1 MKYFAVLFLTL
12 FMAFGQLEASYY
24 LRKIVVATYLTQADA
39 ERELKPLKERF
50 GSDPEL
56 KALYDQ
62 WGFEYVIRQSGKY
75 YIISIEPLIDR
86 DVLQKVLDKV
96 RITRPGAFVNQL
108 NPDQVS
114 KSSKVS
120 KTPKPTA
127 KVPASKPKPKP
138 IAQPKTSQPKVAAAP
153 IEKPVVE
160 KKAPQPE
167 PNVVQQSS
175 QANASKVSE
184 PATVAVVPKASQT
197 PPVQSTPTANV
208 TAPLKETAE
217 PKKPSTPESSQS
229 NMPLIGI
236 LLLTLFVAGVL
247 GSLLWRERQRYN
259 NLVLRNLKLEKE
271 VLLAKDSMSQKEVFL
286 AKISHELRTPMN
298 AIIGLSHIVL
308 QSDISDIQRENIV
321 KIKYSGE
328 LLLEIINDILDISK
342 MQAGEL
348 HVEQV
353 EFNINDVLD
362 HVSSMVSIR
371 AKAKGLELIFAI
383 EKGVPARLVGDPLR
397 IGQILINILGNAVK
411 FTKEGEIELKIKPL
425 FKEGERMML
434 EFCVSD
440 TGIGMTQDQMANLF
454 QSFKQADN
462 STSRIYGGTGLGL
475 SISKQL
481 VEMMGGHIRVESQ
494 YGKGSAFTFNIE
506 FLLNDA
512 ENKRHYRLPSKTLMG
527 KRALIID
534 TNTKALSALSKMLE
548 YFHYEVHTMPII
560 EEADALLGEKAF
572 DIIFIDEQK
581 LSTYAIKKIQQ
592 IKKERIIKIVLIES
606 LFNQHRNATTRI
618 AEIDRYLLKP
628 FTQQS
633 IFNIILELY
642 GERRNVLSDKHR
654 AVDKEDIKVLAGKRV
669 LLAEDNEINQRVF
682 KGLLDG
688 SGIEI
693 MTVENG
699 REVVEYLQKD
709 SRIDLIF
716 MDISMPVMDGY
727 DATKLIREY
736 CEYDEIPIIA
746 LTANAMQNEIDRA
759 IECGM
764 QGYIGKP
771 LSVDTFYAKLQELLG
786 NNKNNLGFL
795 MHDPLQDAPTDGS
808 GVLSK
813 RPVAK
818 PKVEPSVQQGN
829 ALPSIEN
836 FGDDLIVEDGIDRC
850 GGDKE
855 LYYALVADFKEMYV
869 DAGAVFQTISDD
881 KRYEDGKQFAHDIKG
896 VSSNIGAYRLAE
908 SASVLEEA
916 FKHAAQSNYELL
928 IKNFQEHLKRVLKRI
943 ESLQEL

>member
-1 MKYFAVLFLTL
+1 MRYFALLFFTL

-24 LRKIVVATYLTQADA
+24 LRKIVVATYLTKADA
-39 ERELKPLKERF
+39 ERELKPLKERL

-62 WGFEYVIRQSGKY
+62 WGFEYVTRQSGKY

-86 DVLQKVLDKV
+86 KVLQKVLDKV

-108 NPDQVS
+108 HPDQVS
-114 KSSKVS
+114 KSAKFP

-138 IAQPKTSQPKVAAAP
+138 IVSQPKPTQAKVAAAP
-153 IEKPVVE
+153 IQKPVVE
-160 KKAPQPE
+160 KKALQPE
-167 PNVVQQSS
+167 PKVVHQSS
-175 QANASKVSE
+175 QANASK
-184 PATVAVVPKASQT
+184 PATVAVASKASQT
-197 PPVQSTPTANV
+197 PPVQSTSTASV
-208 TAPLKETAE
+208 TAPLKEAAE

-236 LLLTLFVAGVL
+236 LLLTLFIAGVL

-271 VLLAKDSMSQKEVFL
+271 ILLAKDSMSQKEVFL

-308 QSDISDIQRENIV
+308 QSDISDMQRENIV

-411 FTKEGEIELKIKPL
+411 FTKEGEIELQIKPL

-434 EFCVSD
+434 EFRVSD
-440 TGIGMTQDQMANLF
+440 TGIGMTQEQMSNLF

-494 YGKGSAFTFNIE
+494 YGKGSIFTFNIE

-618 AEIDRYLLKP
+618 PEIDRYLLKP

-654 AVDKEDIKVLAGKRV
+654 TVDKEDIKVLAGKRV

-699 REVVEYLQKD
+699 MEAVEYLQKD
-709 SRIDLIF
+709 PRIDLIF

-736 CEYDEIPIIA
+736 REYDEIPIIA

-771 LSVDTFYAKLQELLG
+771 LSVDTFYAKLLELLG

-795 MHDPLQDAPTDGS
+795 MHDPLQDAPKDGS

-813 RPVAK
+813 RPIAKK

-829 ALPSIEN
+829 ALPSVESLS
-836 FGDDLIVEDGIDRC
+836 DDLVVEDGIDRC

-855 LYYALVADFKEMYV
+855 LYYALIADFKEMYI
-869 DAGAVFQTISDD
+869 DAGVVFQTISDD
-881 KRYEDGKQFAHDIKG
+881 KRYKDGKQFAHDIKG

-908 SASVLEEA
+908 SASALEEA

-928 IKNFQEHLKRVLKRI
+928 IRNFQERLKRVLKRI
-943 ESLQEL
+943 ESLS